1 MSPVLKMLWKM
12 PKRLKMTI
20 ARFSTW
26 NDYTYFQVT
35 STNSTAQK
43 NGKSY
48 QKMIFLAKVSF
59 SAFSLKFVGL

>member
-20 ARFSTW
+20 ARLSTW
-26 NDYTYFQVT
+26 NDYKYFHVS

-43 NGKSY
+43 NEKSY
-48 QKMIFLAKVSF
+48 QNLIFLAIVSF
-59 SAFSLKFVGL
+59 SAFSFKFVGL